1 MRERGAGRKRRRP
14 APLSAF
20 YQAGLKRGA
29 VDELASPKAAD
40 MMKNGKEN
48 RRGYTWYWYVPV
60 AVVCLS
66 LLFILFSSTRA
77 TKQTEETVTIDSN
90 RRASI
95 PTGTPV
101 AQTRQLPVQDR
112 EVETVG
118 DRIAEATI
126 YLKKKQSAA
135 AIRALHQAQVATN
148 HALSVR
154 EHNEG
159 DKELLLTLNEL
170 GSAEH
175 AIQRGALEDAIKQ
188 LNALNHRLDSLA
200 Q

>member
-1 MRERGAGRKRRRP
+1 
-14 APLSAF
+14 
-20 YQAGLKRGA
+20 
-29 VDELASPKAAD
+29 